1 MSEENE
7 PKEIE
12 PKSSRILFCY
22 FVVVL
27 LLGLVAVGILFRAFD
42 TAFVERDKW
51 MKVAESQK
59 RPNRLVLPGRGN
71 IYSSDGKLMA
81 TSVPRYYM
89 YIDFKADA
97 YTPAKDAKYN
107 WLDTFKTSK
116 KDGVDSL
123 AFYLSRKLKDRTPAG
138 YKAYLLKGLSGK
150 SRQFPIYAGKVSYS
164 DLKEIRK
171 FPFLRLGRYKSG
183 FYTKEMVQRQKPF
196 GTLASRTI
204 GDIYG
209 EIEEGGTTKGKNGLE
224 LQYDSLLR
232 GQAGLSSVRR
242 VGGGWTNVIEVD
254 PVDGMDIR
262 TTIDINIQDITEKS
276 LVDKLKAID
285 AESGTAVVMEV
296 ETGEI
301 KAITNMGRIREGV
314 YGETKNHAV
323 ADEIEPGSTFKVA
336 SIMVALEDG
345 LCNPGDTVD
354 VGNGIYMY
362 KGARM
367 TDHNMNKGGYGRI
380 SVEQAIW
387 YSSNIGVAKTIL
399 KGYSDNPTK
408 FVEGL
413 YRIGMNADL
422 RLEIPGAGRAKI
434 RRPDDTTRYWS
445 KTTLPWM
452 SFGYETQ
459 VPPINTLAFF
469 NAIAN
474 DGKMVRPMFT
484 KEILHNGKTV
494 QSFSTEVINSS
505 ICSDHTL
512 ALIKDMLLGVVEKG
526 TGKAVHSDIVRIA
539 GKTGTAQIATGGVYR
554 ASGHQVSFCGYFPAD
569 HPKYSCIVVI
579 RRPRIGYPSGGT
591 MSGGVVRA
599 IAEKIYASHMSFDV
613 RDMERDSM
621 AVMVPRAR
629 RRSTCEKSSY
639 ATTIFSFLFTKT
651 DLPYFFKGV
660 ERRILP
666 MPAVRSHEPVA
677 EIVPSFHFSGL
688 LFRRLRSAGVRNPDR
703 RTRSGQFPG
712 AERSRLRGGAARN
725 VVRPDLDHDGQ
736 GVESLVRGLRTLH
749 IRDRT
754 GGSRRTE
761 NSGALSA
768 GSLVPPLGD
777 ERQPLFE
784 EGGPLL
790 PLAAQHH
797 DRVGDADGLADRRTH
812 PLCRQCHPLR
822 RRPCPLLAA
831 ADPRAHPRL
840 VPRRSRHGGSQH
852 VGPEPVAGEALTPDF
867 RK

>member
-12 PKSSRILFCY
+12 PKGSRILFCY

-323 ADEIEPGSTFKVA
+323 ADEIEPGSTIKVA

-345 LCNPGDTVD
+345 FCNPGDTILVP
-354 VGNGIYMY
+354 NP
-362 KGARM
+362 
-367 TDHNMNKGGYGRI
+367 GY
-380 SVEQAIW
+380 
-387 YSSNIGVAKTIL
+387 
-399 KGYSDNPTK
+399 
-408 FVEGL
+408 
-413 YRIGMNADL
+413 
-422 RLEIPGAGRAKI
+422 
-434 RRPDDTTRYWS
+434 
-445 KTTLPWM
+445 
-452 SFGYETQ
+452 
-459 VPPINTLAFF
+459 
-469 NAIAN
+469 
-474 DGKMVRPMFT
+474 PMF
-484 KEILHNGKTV
+484 E
-494 QSFSTEVINSS
+494 
-505 ICSDHTL
+505 
-512 ALIKDMLLGVVEKG
+512 
-526 TGKAVHSDIVRIA
+526 
-539 GKTGTAQIATGGVYR
+539 
-554 ASGHQVSFCGYFPAD
+554 
-569 HPKYSCIVVI
+569 
-579 RRPRIGYPSGGT
+579 
-591 MSGGVVRA
+591 MSG
-599 IAEKIYASHMSFDV
+599 I
-613 RDMERDSM
+613 M
-621 AVMVPRAR
+621 AKANL
-629 RRSTCEKSSY
+629 EY
-639 ATTIFSFLFTKT
+639 YTIKEENGYL
-651 DLPYFFKGV
+651 
-660 ERRILP
+660 
-666 MPAVRSHEPVA
+666 
-677 EIVPSFHFSGL
+677 
-688 LFRRLRSAGVRNPDR
+688 
-703 RTRSGQFPG
+703 
-712 AERSRLRGGAARN
+712 
-725 VVRPDLDHDGQ
+725 PDLDHIPEETLKRAKYMIVSYPLNPVCVCAPDEFYPKLIDFAKKNEIVILHDNAYSDIIYTRKQGRSFLSFEGAKEV
-736 GVESLVRGLRTLH
+736 GVEFYSLSKSYNLTGARISFVVGNREIIEKFRTLRSQIDYGIFLPIQYAAIAALTGPDDFIEEQRQQYEARNRALCGGLRKIGWNVPDSQGTMFVWAKIPEGYESSADFC
-749 IRDRT
+749 IRLMERT
-754 GGSRRTE
+754 GVIVTPGSAFGSEGEGYVRMALVVDEQMIAEIIRVLDE
-761 NSGALSA
+761 SGIFK
-768 GSLVPPLGD
+768 D
-777 ERQPLFE
+777 
-784 EGGPLL
+784 
-790 PLAAQHH
+790 
-797 DRVGDADGLADRRTH
+797 
-812 PLCRQCHPLR
+812 
-822 RRPCPLLAA
+822 
-831 ADPRAHPRL
+831 
-840 VPRRSRHGGSQH
+840 
-852 VGPEPVAGEALTPDF
+852 
-867 RK
+867 